1 MESTQATHPKKDD
14 EQALRELVDNW
25 LSASKKGDLETVLTM
40 MADDVVFMVP
50 GAEPF
55 GKEAFV
61 KHFKQTE
68 GSGIDGRSDIKE
80 IKVLGDWAWM
90 RNQLEVTIT
99 PPDGTS
105 IHRSGYVLT
114 IFQKQPD
121 GRWVISRDANLLTE
135 K

>member
-1 MESTQATHPKKDD
+1 MEATHLKKDD
-14 EQALRELVDNW
+14 EQALRELVANW

-61 KHFKQTE
+61 THFKETE
-68 GSGIDGRSDIKE
+68 GSEIGGRSDIKE

-90 RNQLEVTIT
+90 RNHLEVTIT
-99 PPDGTS
+99 PPDGS
-105 IHRSGYVLT
+105 SMHRSGYVLT
-114 IFQKQPD
+114 IFRREPD
-121 GRWVISRDANLLTE
+121 GRWVIARDANLLQE